1 MAKGKVP
8 KKGGHANNPMWFK
21 GMTSANPNGEPS
33 KKEFSDALRLIL
45 KREVTDDDGDTRTK
59 LYMIANRVVNMALDG
74 NLAAVHYITD
84 RTDGPV
90 NRVTEPD
97 NNAPHRDDHGLTE
110 QEIRDQNAQ
119 FVANLMMEVK
129 HSQKQKNKMN

>member
-1 MAKGKVP
+1 MAKGKGP
-8 KKGGHANNPMWFK
+8 KKGGPSNNPMWFK
-21 GMTSANPNGEPS
+21 GMPSANPNGEPS